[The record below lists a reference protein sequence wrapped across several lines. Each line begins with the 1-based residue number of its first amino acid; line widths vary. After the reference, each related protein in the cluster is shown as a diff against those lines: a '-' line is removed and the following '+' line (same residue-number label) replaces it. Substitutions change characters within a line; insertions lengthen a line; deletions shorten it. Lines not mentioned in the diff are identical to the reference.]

1 MLASTPRSAHAHS
14 IPRRA
19 QAPRPLAQILL
30 SAALLASAGCA
41 DWRYDEIRLRAAPRE
56 YATIL
61 AAQRTRQTP
70 LGLAHLDRRSADRPE
85 ALLVVLSGDRR
96 VAGKLQVLRS
106 RRMTISGTRDVYE
119 LRGDLDAALIG
130 AAEAGPVDA
139 LRLLLSELEI
149 LPREPLPR
157 TVYGSIAAGLVRL
170 LDRWP
175 AATAPEVDRDAL
187 DEWLCEI
194 NPEGQADIST
204 NDGVVRI
211 RYIAEGSAPA
221 PSAAETPT
229 TP

>member
-1 MLASTPRSAHAHS
+1 MLESTTRCGHAHS
-14 IPRRA
+14 IPRSA
-19 QAPRPLAQILL
+19 QPPRSLAQFLL

-41 DWRYDEIRLRAAPRE
+41 DWRYDEIRLRAVPRE

-61 AAQRTRQTP
+61 AADRTRQTP
-70 LGLAHLDRRSADRPE
+70 LGLAHLDQRSAERPE
-85 ALLVVLSGDRR
+85 ALLVVLSNDRR
-96 VAGKLQVLRS
+96 VAGKLQVRRS
-106 RRMTISGTRDVYE
+106 RRMTLSGAREIYQ
-119 LRGDLDAALIG
+119 LRGEIDAALIG

-139 LRLLLSELEI
+139 LRLLLSELER

-157 TVYGSIAAGLVRL
+157 NVYGSIAAGLVRL

-175 AATAPEVDRDAL
+175 GATAPEVDRDAL

-204 NDGVVRI
+204 TQGVIRI
-211 RYIAEGSAPA
+211 HYTAEGSAPA
-221 PSAAETPT
+221 APTAEAPT